1 MNTTK
6 SAYIAEIV
14 RLLENAD
21 EEAARLTW
29 IAARNLARNI
39 PSKAEGGLTEC
50 AR

>member
-1 MNTTK
+1 MSK
-6 SAYIAEIV
+6 VKAAYIAEIV

-39 PSKAEGGLTEC
+39 PSKTEGDNPHE
-50 AR
+50 